1 MMPEFL
7 GTAMLFIQPEHC
19 VPLQII
25 PETGSGAG
33 RLGGTPPIEIA
44 PPSGSTGLA
53 YFATLPLVG
62 NPAAHVSIFVS
73 RLEQLMCMR
82 GRVNPSGGIE
92 VCVHYALPRNP
103 SPTPWDSHLSASR
116 LGVLPEADD
125 WIVDDDGSRRIRPG
139 HKLGGRPHLIR
150 TNARLIEDLQQLA
163 RRKYI
168 HVAQFDFPGADDA
181 TVSGNW
187 PFADGIFS
195 LFASQPYGA
204 DDWAWCWDF

>member
-1 MMPEFL
+1 MIPEYL

-25 PETGSGAG
+25 PETGSGAR
-33 RLGGTPPIEIA
+33 RLGGTPPIGIV

-116 LGVLPEADD
+116 LGVVLSFLIPARSANEQRVWGGMFPIPEQ
-125 WIVDDDGSRRIRPG
+125 V
-139 HKLGGRPHLIR
+139 
-150 TNARLIEDLQQLA
+150 
-163 RRKYI
+163 
-168 HVAQFDFPGADDA
+168 
-181 TVSGNW
+181 
-187 PFADGIFS
+187 
-195 LFASQPYGA
+195 ASQAVCRPPEQRPAGE
-204 DDWAWCWDF
+204 W